1 MLKTTRLF
9 ARKLAFRCAALMS
22 AGVRQV
28 ALGDYRARIASSAA
42 RARKPDRVWWWAF
55 A

>member
-28 ALGDYRARIASSAA
+28 ALGDYRARIRLLAKMLGAEYLEL
-42 RARKPDRVWWWAF
+42 
-55 A
+55 